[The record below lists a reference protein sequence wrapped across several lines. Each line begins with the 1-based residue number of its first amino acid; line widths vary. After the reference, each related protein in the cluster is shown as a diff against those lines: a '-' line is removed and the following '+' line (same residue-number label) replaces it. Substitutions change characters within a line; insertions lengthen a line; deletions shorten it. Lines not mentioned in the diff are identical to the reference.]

1 MSSCGMYVVRDPE
14 INRLLAREAVA
25 AYREGREPDFAQI
38 VNRDSSSINGVRYLT
53 KYRARNSRQMHNN
66 FDPTLN

>member
-1 MSSCGMYVVRDPE
+1 MSCDRLYVARDPE

-25 AYREGREPDFAQI
+25 AYKERREPDFDHI
-38 VNRDSSSINGVRYLT
+38 VSRDSSSINGIRFLTRY
-53 KYRARNSRQMHNN
+53 RIRNERRTRRD